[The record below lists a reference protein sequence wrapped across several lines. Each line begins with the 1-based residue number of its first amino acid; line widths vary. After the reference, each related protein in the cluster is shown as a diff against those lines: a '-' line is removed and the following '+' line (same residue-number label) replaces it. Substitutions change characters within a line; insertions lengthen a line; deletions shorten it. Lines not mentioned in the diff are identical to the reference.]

1 MKVHL
6 SPVFGLRC
14 VLALSILVSAGAL
27 AAPPVPLVPRTPTGF
42 STVEQRH
49 VYAPPDEGTIDIP
62 LRLGLANPNEVLIE
76 EPIQCRP
83 EAKARARITYSKRK
97 NKVVLE
103 AWYDGLPYRM
113 SYRRPTDISTKYN
126 RFPQE
131 VKDGKWQIWF
141 VGRMLS
147 FRTTFYYDATTREL
161 LGHPH
166 DLPNGP
172 PPNSIPVQ
180 LPALHMIGTP
190 IFEGTPD
197 GKAHV
202 RFEYR
207 YDQMLDE
214 VGTGGVY
221 YSYAPRTLCEPDG
234 YGVYYTNGGLPPSE
248 ALNFDQVL
256 QSIWSGHGMMVATS
270 LEPDPKPEYLKARD
284 NLMITW
290 AGMYPINV
298 PEGVEFDLVSRTVHN
313 KETCGTRILP
323 AFPKAYFNV
332 CPGQ

>member
-1 MKVHL
+1 MARGL
-6 SPVFGLRC
+6 SARL
-14 VLALSILVSAGAL
+14 VLASIALVGASAL
-27 AAPPVPLVPRTPTGF
+27 ATPPAPLVPRTPTGF

-49 VYAPPDEGTIDIP
+49 VYAPPDEGSFEVP

-83 EAKARARITYSKRK
+83 EAKAWARVTYSKSK
-97 NKVVLE
+97 NSVVLE
-103 AWYDGLPYRM
+103 AWYEGLPYRM
-113 SYRRPTDISTKYN
+113 SYTRPTDISTPYN
-126 RFPQE
+126 QFPQS

-141 VGRMLS
+141 VGRLLS
-147 FRTTFYYDATTREL
+147 FRTTFYYDATTRRL
-161 LGHPH
+161 IGHAQ

-180 LPALHMIGTP
+180 LPTLHMIGTP

-197 GKAHV
+197 GKARV

-214 VGTGGVY
+214 VGKGGVY
-221 YSYAPRTLCEPDG
+221 YSYPPTTLCEPDG
-234 YGVYYTNGGLPPSE
+234 YSVYYTDGGLPPSL
-248 ALNFDQVL
+248 AMNFDQVL
-256 QSIWSGHGMMVATS
+256 ESIWSGHGMMLATS
-270 LEPDPKPEYLKARD
+270 LEPDPKPDYLISRD

-298 PEGVEFDLVSRTVHN
+298 PEGVEFDLISRTVRN

-323 AFPKAYFNV
+323 AFPKARYNL
-332 CPGQ
+332 CPTSP